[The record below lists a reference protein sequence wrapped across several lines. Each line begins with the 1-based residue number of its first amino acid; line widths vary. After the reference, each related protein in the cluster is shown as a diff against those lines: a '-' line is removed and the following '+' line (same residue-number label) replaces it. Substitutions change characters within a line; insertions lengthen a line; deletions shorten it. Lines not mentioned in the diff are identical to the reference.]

1 MTRVEWPTLARILAW
16 IVAVSFVIAAVVYA
30 LFAFE
35 LLGTPP
41 PPQEDFIQGTL
52 DFFEFDQ
59 TLWPIDFA
67 GTALFA
73 VGFMALAGLGPVLG
87 RLADPDDGR
96 RGLVAAALLGAGG
109 LGAASQLLW
118 LGVKP
123 VATST
128 QYCECGLLAEEIMAR
143 LMILNATGSVQSW
156 LVSGA
161 ALVLAVGLVA
171 AGTLGREAG
180 MPVAW
185 LWLSLATAAV
195 GVVSAVLQVFCP
207 CIFGFNFPIGA
218 LSVVLLAGILIPIW
232 AVWLAMR
239 ASDIWTPEAEVEVE
253 VEPA

>member
-1 MTRVEWPTLARILAW
+1 VTRIEWPTLARILAW
-16 IVAVSFVIAAVVYA
+16 IVAASFVIAAVVYA
-30 LFAFE
+30 LFVFE

-41 PPQEDFIQGTL
+41 PPQEDFIEGTL

-59 TLWPIDFA
+59 TLWPIEFT

-73 VGFMALAGLGPVLG
+73 VGFLALAGLGPVLG

-96 RGLVAAALLGAGG
+96 RGLVTAAFLGAGG

-143 LMILNATGSVQSW
+143 LMILNATGSVQSL

-161 ALVLAVGLVA
+161 SLLVAIGLVA
-171 AGTLGREAG
+171 GGSLGRDAG
-180 MPVAW
+180 MPAAW
-185 LWLSLATAAV
+185 WWLSLATAAV
-195 GVVSAVLQVFCP
+195 GVVAAILQVFCP
-207 CIFGFNFPIGA
+207 CIVGIDLPVGA
-218 LSVVLLAGILIPIW
+218 ISVVLLAGLLFPIW

-239 ASDIWTPEAEVEVE
+239 AWDIWTPEAEVEVE
-253 VEPA
+253 PA